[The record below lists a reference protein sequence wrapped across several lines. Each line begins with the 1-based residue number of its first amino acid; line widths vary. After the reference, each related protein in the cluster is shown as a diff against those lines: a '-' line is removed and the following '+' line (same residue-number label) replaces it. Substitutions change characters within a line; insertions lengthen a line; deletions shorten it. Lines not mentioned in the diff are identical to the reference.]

1 MKPVAFDYER
11 PTTLSDAAML
21 LGQANGF
28 SKVLAG
34 GQSLGPMLNLRLAQ
48 PELLVDIT
56 SIAELTA
63 VDDSQDHLEIGAC
76 VTHANI
82 EDGRIPDH
90 FGGLLQRVA
99 GRIAYR
105 AVRNRGTVGGSLAH
119 ADPAADWLSALS
131 LAGADATIATP
142 RGSRTVA
149 VADLVLSSFT
159 TVIRPDEIIRSVRIP
174 KFSAGARW
182 GFYKFS
188 QKAGE
193 FAHAIGGVL
202 HDPARGR
209 FRAVIGAIETAPIVV
224 ADASALFGG
233 TFRPDVAEHLDE
245 PAVLQLARPTK
256 RQGRVYPKPRAGG
269 LEARGQTGGRTVKAL
284 SLTINGRNVKAEVAP
299 RLNLADFLREHQAL
313 TATHVG
319 CEHGV
324 CGACTILIDGAP
336 ARSCITFAAAANGA
350 EITTLEGFESDPVM
364 ALLREAFA
372 ENHGL
377 QCGFCTPGMLMTGRD
392 IITRLPDADEKRI
405 RLELSGNLCRCT
417 GYVGIVKAIQSAQA
431 AASKAG
437 LARQSASRGIGPV
450 GSHPP
455 AGAQDYSQRPAASAR
470 TQPVA
475 APAEN
480 FGAIDWPSVER
491 EGVELHQSFSVP
503 FPRDQVWR
511 FFADL
516 DQVASCMPG
525 ARLTGP
531 MTGNRAEGEVN
542 VKLGPIVSAFHGVL
556 DVARDDS
563 GLPRNRA
570 RRRPGRQEPV
580 QRAGDHH
587 LHCRFP
593 DRGRIPGRRLG
604 QVPAERCASAIQ
616 PLGARQRRRRPSDA
630 GVCAKS
636 RSPAVRQA
644 ARIRERRYSRCR
656 RRRRD
661 RRSSV
666 RIAAF
671 FRRLFGG

>member
-1 MKPVAFDYER
+1 M
-11 PTTLSDAAML
+11 
-21 LGQANGF
+21 
-28 SKVLAG
+28 
-34 GQSLGPMLNLRLAQ
+34 
-48 PELLVDIT
+48 
-56 SIAELTA
+56 
-63 VDDSQDHLEIGAC
+63 
-76 VTHANI
+76 
-82 EDGRIPDH
+82 
-90 FGGLLQRVA
+90 
-99 GRIAYR
+99 
-105 AVRNRGTVGGSLAH
+105 
-119 ADPAADWLSALS
+119 
-131 LAGADATIATP
+131 
-142 RGSRTVA
+142 
-149 VADLVLSSFT
+149 
-159 TVIRPDEIIRSVRIP
+159 
-174 KFSAGARW
+174 
-182 GFYKFS
+182 
-188 QKAGE
+188 
-193 FAHAIGGVL
+193 
-202 HDPARGR
+202 
-209 FRAVIGAIETAPIVV
+209 
-224 ADASALFGG
+224 
-233 TFRPDVAEHLDE
+233 
-245 PAVLQLARPTK
+245 
-256 RQGRVYPKPRAGG
+256 
-269 LEARGQTGGRTVKAL
+269 KAL

-531 MTGNRAEGEVN
+531 MTGNRGEGEVN
-542 VKLGPIVSAFHGVL
+542 VKLGPMVSAFHGVL
-556 DVARDDS
+556 DVARDDTGFRGTVRGAGRDAKSPSSARAIITYTVDSPTAAASRVDVSVRFLLSGALAQFSRS
-563 GLPRNRA
+563 GLVKDVADHLTRVFAQNLEA
-570 RRRPGRQEPV
+570 RLSGRPLASESANTLD
-580 QRAGDHH
+580 AGAVA
-587 LHCRFP
+587 RSAIF
-593 DRGRIPGRRLG
+593 GRIG
-604 QVPAERCASAIQ
+604 
-616 PLGARQRRRRPSDA
+616 
-630 GVCAKS
+630 
-636 RSPAVRQA
+636 
-644 ARIRERRYSRCR
+644 
-656 RRRRD
+656 
-661 RRSSV
+661 
-666 RIAAF
+666 AF